1 MHRLSQTIGIG
12 AVGLLLVVLVL
23 GTLLRPAA
31 LPPSRPAAQPEDAP
45 SPIPM
50 ALTSDGTP
58 YPWPLHA
65 DGAPY
70 PALYTSDGTP
80 YPPPPILPTPA
91 PSPSPVTLPVCR
103 FPRPNAAPAVAAV
116 PTGGE
121 LSIGAPVEVLRHT
134 SSVKIAGWLPDNQ
147 RLLIARGI
155 PRSNAEQI
163 ETLDLATGTIRFYA
177 ERMNWYWRPLWM
189 AGLQAVAFLDY
200 TETEGIALRLS
211 RGDGQGSTTLAQQL
225 ASPYIANDAQGRQ
238 VSMIMGEKEHDRYP
252 ALIDLTS
259 AQIERLDTPIALAD
273 WHATTPIRITPD
285 GYRLAWS
292 PDGRTLAL
300 HNNQG
305 LALLDL
311 ATRQVCTIDLQG
323 FKRDNRA
330 SYGAGYPLWAV
341 EAQWSP
347 DSRYLAL
354 QVTAGELPFDFME
367 LVILDTVTG
376 ELTQYHTDTAEM
388 TFIKDIAWDPSS
400 PVLAVFAQ
408 VEKREGVN
416 WSGLYLLKMGEPALR
431 RVLPETLF
439 WISGWGQQLAWSPDG
454 QTLAVSCPGDVPASI
469 CLLPVRSL

>member
-1 MHRLSQTIGIG
+1 MPRLLQTIGIG
-12 AVGLLLVVLVL
+12 AVGLLIVVLVL

-31 LPPSRPAAQPEDAP
+31 PQPSRPAAQPGDAP
-45 SPIPM
+45 SPMPM

-58 YPWPLHA
+58 YPWPLQA

-70 PALYTSDGTP
+70 PLAYTSEGMP
-80 YPPPPILPTPA
+80 YPAPQITPTPV
-91 PSPSPVTLPVCR
+91 PLPACR
-103 FPRPNAAPAVAAV
+103 FPRPNAAPAAAAV

-177 ERMNWYWRPLWM
+177 EQYSGYVRPLWLE
-189 AGLQAVAFLDY
+189 GLQAVAFLDY
-200 TETEGIALRLS
+200 TETEGEVLRLS
-211 RGDGQGSTTLAQQL
+211 RGDGQGSITLAQHL
-225 ASPYIANDAQGRQ
+225 ASPSIATDAKGQQ
-238 VSMIMGEKEHDRYP
+238 VSVIMGEKADDRYP
-252 ALIDLTS
+252 ALMDLTS
-259 AQIERLDTPIALAD
+259 AQIERLDTPIALTD
-273 WHATTPIRITPD
+273 WHATPAPRIAPNS
-285 GYRLAWS
+285 YQIAWS

-367 LVILDTVTG
+367 LVILDTATG
-376 ELTQYHTDTAEM
+376 ELTMYHTDTAEM

-400 PVLAVFAQ
+400 QVLAVFAQ

-416 WSGLYLLKMGEPALR
+416 WSGLYLLKMGEPGLR
-431 RVLPETLF
+431 RVLPDTLF

-454 QTLAVSCPGDVPASI
+454 QTLAVSCPGNVPASI
-469 CLLPVRSL
+469 CLLPVRTP